1 VAALNHPPELPILLG
16 VDIDA
21 DAGPDRPLRE
31 DVRLSQRLAAL
42 YAVTARL
49 TASGSVDDVLIEV
62 GRGVG
67 QAMPRVGEVSIAV
80 WDARRGVIR
89 DVLEFRPWT
98 NRRVPLPP
106 PGVHGIADLPELAGL
121 LAGETAHV
129 QSLVDNPSVSPGQRE
144 YMRRW
149 GWHTLLQV
157 PLIANGRTLGVV
169 EIIDPVHAAPFSDDE
184 IRFCEALAATGAGS
198 LRQAQLYERVR
209 RLADHDALTG
219 LANPRTFRRRLAA
232 AMRAGNRL
240 GEPVSILVIDIDD
253 FKQLNDRNGHAHGD
267 RVLRTAARLLR
278 RHARDADTAGRL
290 GGDELAIAARNT
302 SSAAA
307 ATLSARLLAGFARE
321 EIAVSI
327 GVATSPLHGRTSAE
341 LIHAADVALLKAKGQ
356 GKHRV
361 SVAA

>member
-1 VAALNHPPELPILLG
+1 MDNDGGDSTE
-16 VDIDA
+16 
-21 DAGPDRPLRE
+21 RPLRE
-31 DVRLSQRLAAL
+31 DPQLSQRLAAL

-49 TASGSVDDVLIEV
+49 TASGSVDDVLVEV
-62 GRGVG
+62 GRAVG

-106 PGVHGIADLPELAGL
+106 PGVHSVAGLPELSAL

-129 QSLVDNPSVSPGQRE
+129 QSLVDDAAVSLGQRE
-144 YMRRW
+144 YMLRW
-149 GWHTLLQV
+149 GWRTLLQV

-169 EIIDPVHAAPFSDDE
+169 EIIDPVDAAPFSDDE

-209 RLADHDALTG
+209 RLADQDALTG

-232 AMRAGNRL
+232 AVRAANRL
-240 GEPVSILVIDIDD
+240 SEPVSIFLIDIDD

-267 RVLRTAARLLR
+267 RVLRAAARLLR

-290 GGDELAIAARNT
+290 GGDELALAARNT
-302 SSAAA
+302 SQAAA

-321 EIAVSI
+321 NIAVSI
-327 GVATSPLHGRTSAE
+327 GVATHPLNGTTVAE
-341 LIHAADVALLKAKGQ
+341 LILAADAALLKAKGQ
-356 GKHRV
+356 GKQRF

>member
-1 VAALNHPPELPILLG
+1 
-16 VDIDA
+16 VDIEDGDGA
-21 DAGPDRPLRE
+21 DRPLRE

-49 TASGSVDDVLIEV
+49 TASGSVDDVLVEV

-80 WDARRGVIR
+80 WDPRRGVIR

-106 PGVHGIADLPELAGL
+106 PGVHSIAGLPELAAL
-121 LAGETAHV
+121 LAGETTHA
-129 QSLVDNPSVSPGQRE
+129 QSLVDDPAVSEGQRE

-149 GWHTLLQV
+149 GWHTVLQV

-169 EIIDPVHAAPFSDDE
+169 EIVDPAHAAPFTDDE

-209 RLADHDALTG
+209 RLADQDALTG
-219 LANPRTFRRRLAA
+219 LANTRTFRRRLAA
-232 AMRAGNRL
+232 ALRVSNRL

-290 GGDELAIAARNT
+290 GGDELALAARNT
-302 SSAAA
+302 SDSAAA
-307 ATLSARLLAGFARE
+307 MLSARLLAGFARE
-321 EIAVSI
+321 GIAVSI
-327 GVATSPLHGRTSAE
+327 GVATHPLHGQTADT
-341 LIHAADVALLKAKGQ
+341 LIRAADVALLKAKRQ
-356 GKHRV
+356 GKHRF

>member
-1 VAALNHPPELPILLG
+1 VNIEG
-16 VDIDA
+16 GEGA
-21 DAGPDRPLRE
+21 DRLLRE

-49 TASGSVDDVLIEV
+49 TASGSVDDVLVEV

-80 WDARRGVIR
+80 WDPRRGVIR

-106 PGVHGIADLPELAGL
+106 PGVHSVADLPELAAL
-121 LAGETAHV
+121 LAGETSHA
-129 QSLVDNPSVSPGQRE
+129 QSLVDDPAVSQGQRA

-149 GWHTLLQV
+149 GWHTVLQV
-157 PLIANGRTLGVV
+157 PLIANGRILGVV
-169 EIIDPVHAAPFSDDE
+169 EIVDPVHAAPFADDE

-209 RLADHDALTG
+209 RLADQDALTG
-219 LANPRTFRRRLAA
+219 LANTRTFRRRLAA
-232 AMRAGNRL
+232 AMRASNRL

-290 GGDELAIAARNT
+290 GGDELALAARNT
-302 SSAAA
+302 SDAAA
-307 ATLSARLLAGFARE
+307 AMLSARLLAGFARE
-321 EIAVSI
+321 GIAVSI
-327 GVATSPLHGRTSAE
+327 GVATHPLRGQTANA
-341 LIHAADVALLKAKGQ
+341 LIRAADIALLKAKRQ
-356 GKHRV
+356 GKHRF

>member
-1 VAALNHPPELPILLG
+1 VPILLC
-16 VDIDA
+16 VDIDGRD
-21 DAGPDRPLRE
+21 DADRPLRE
-31 DVRLSQRLAAL
+31 DPQISQRLAAL

-49 TASGSVDDVLIEV
+49 TASGSVDDVLVEV

-98 NRRVPLPP
+98 NRRVSLPP
-106 PGVHGIADLPELAGL
+106 PGVHSVAGLPELSAL

-129 QSLVDNPSVSPGQRE
+129 QSLVDDPAVSLGQRE
-144 YMRRW
+144 YMLRW
-149 GWHTLLQV
+149 GWRTLLQV

-169 EIIDPVHAAPFSDDE
+169 EIIDPVDAAPFSDDE

-209 RLADHDALTG
+209 RLADQDALTG

-232 AMRAGNRL
+232 AVRAANRL
-240 GEPVSILVIDIDD
+240 SEPVSIFLIDIDD

-290 GGDELAIAARNT
+290 GGDELALAARNT
-302 SSAAA
+302 SQAAA

-321 EIAVSI
+321 HIAVSI
-327 GVATSPLHGRTSAE
+327 GVATHPLHGTTVAE
-341 LIHAADVALLKAKGQ
+341 LILAADAALLKAKGQ
-356 GKHRV
+356 GKQRF

>member
-1 VAALNHPPELPILLG
+1 MDNDGGDGA
-16 VDIDA
+16 
-21 DAGPDRPLRE
+21 DRPLRE
-31 DVRLSQRLAAL
+31 DAALSQRLAAL

-49 TASGSVDDVLIEV
+49 TASGSVDDVLVEV

-67 QAMPRVGEVSIAV
+67 QAMPRVGEVSIAE
-80 WDARRGVIR
+80 WDPRRGVIR

-106 PGVHGIADLPELAGL
+106 PGVHSIAALPELAGL
-121 LAGETAHV
+121 LAGERAHV
-129 QSLVDNPSVSPGQRE
+129 QSLVDDPAVSEGQRA

-149 GWHTLLQV
+149 GWHTVLQV

-169 EIIDPVHAAPFSDDE
+169 EIVDPVKAAPFSEDE
-184 IRFCEALAATGAGS
+184 VRFCEALAATGAGS

-209 RLADHDALTG
+209 RLADQDALTG

-232 AMRAGNRL
+232 ALRVAGRTQ
-240 GEPVSILVIDIDD
+240 EPVSILVIDIDD
-253 FKQLNDRNGHAHGD
+253 FKQMNDRHGHAHGD
-267 RVLRTAARLLR
+267 RVLRAAARLLR

-290 GGDELAIAARNT
+290 GGDELALAARNT
-302 SSAAA
+302 SGAAA

-321 EIAVSI
+321 GIAVSI
-327 GVATSPLHGRTSAE
+327 GVATHPLHGRNAE
-341 LIHAADVALLKAKGQ
+341 RLIRAADIALLEAKGQ
-356 GKHRV
+356 GKHRF

>member
-1 VAALNHPPELPILLG
+1 VENDRDGSPLG
-16 VDIDA
+16 RD
-21 DAGPDRPLRE
+21 G
-31 DVRLSQRLAAL
+31 RLSQRLAAL

-49 TASGSVDDVLIEV
+49 TSSASVDDVLVEV

-67 QAMPRVGEVSIAV
+67 QAIPRVGEVSIAV

-106 PGVHGIADLPELAGL
+106 PGVHAVAGLPELEAV
-121 LAGETAHV
+121 LAGDAPYAQT
-129 QSLVDNPSVSPGQRE
+129 LVDDPAVSDALRA

-149 GWHTLLQV
+149 GWRTLLTV
-157 PLIANGRTLGVV
+157 PLIANRRTLGVV
-169 EIIDPVHAAPFSDDE
+169 EIVDPVHTAPFSDDE
-184 IRFCEALAATGAGS
+184 VRFCEALAATGAGA

-232 AMRAGNRL
+232 ALRAADRS
-240 GEPVSILVIDIDD
+240 GEEVSILVIDIDD

-267 RVLRTAARLLR
+267 RVLRAAARLLR
-278 RHARDADTAGRL
+278 RHAREADTAGRL
-290 GGDELAIAARNT
+290 GGDELALAARNT
-302 SSAAA
+302 GPLAAA
-307 ATLSARLLAGFARE
+307 ALSTRLLDAFARDG
-321 EIAVSI
+321 IAVSI
-327 GVATSPLHGRTSAE
+327 GVATAPGHGRTADALTE
-341 LIHAADVALLKAKGQ
+341 AADAALLDAKGR
-356 GKHRV
+356 GKRRW

>member
-1 VAALNHPPELPILLG
+1 MG
-16 VDIDA
+16 VDIEGGDGA
-21 DAGPDRPLRE
+21 DRPLRE

-49 TASGSVDDVLIEV
+49 TASGSVDDVLVEV

-80 WDARRGVIR
+80 WDPRRGVIR

-106 PGVHGIADLPELAGL
+106 PGVHSIANLPELSAL
-121 LAGETAHV
+121 LVGETAHV
-129 QSLVDNPSVSPGQRE
+129 QSLVDDPAVSEGQRE
-144 YMRRW
+144 YMLRW
-149 GWHTLLQV
+149 GWHTVLQV

-169 EIIDPVHAAPFSDDE
+169 EIVDPVHAAPFSDDE
-184 IRFCEALAATGAGS
+184 VRFCEALAATGAGS

-209 RLADHDALTG
+209 RLADQDALTG

-232 AMRAGNRL
+232 ALRVAKRA

-290 GGDELAIAARNT
+290 GGDELALAARNT
-302 SSAAA
+302 SDAAA
-307 ATLSARLLAGFARE
+307 STLSARLLQGFARE
-321 EIAVSI
+321 GIAVSI
-327 GVATSPLHGRTSAE
+327 GVATYPLHGQ
-341 LIHAADVALLKAKGQ
+341 AADALIQAADIALLKAKGQ
-356 GKHRV
+356 GKHRF

>member
-1 VAALNHPPELPILLG
+1 MG
-16 VDIDA
+16 VDIQGGDG
-21 DAGPDRPLRE
+21 DDRLLRE
-31 DVRLSQRLAAL
+31 DLRLSRRLAAL

-49 TASGSVDDVLIEV
+49 TASGSVDDVLVEV

-80 WDARRGVIR
+80 WDPRRGLIR

-106 PGVHGIADLPELAGL
+106 PGVHSIATLPELAAL
-121 LAGETAHV
+121 LAGETTHA
-129 QSLVDNPSVSPGQRE
+129 QSLVDDPAVSEGQRE

-149 GWHTLLQV
+149 GWHTVLQV
-157 PLIANGRTLGVV
+157 PLIANGRPLGVV
-169 EIIDPVHAAPFSDDE
+169 EIVDPVHAAPFTDDE

-209 RLADHDALTG
+209 RLADQDALTG
-219 LANPRTFRRRLAA
+219 LANTRTFRRRLAA
-232 AMRAGNRL
+232 ALRVSNRL

-253 FKQLNDRNGHAHGD
+253 FKQLNDQNGHAHGD

-290 GGDELAIAARNT
+290 GGDELALAARNT
-302 SSAAA
+302 SEAAA
-307 ATLSARLLAGFARE
+307 ATLSARLLAGFARDG
-321 EIAVSI
+321 IGVSI
-327 GVATSPLHGRTSAE
+327 GVATHPLHGQTAE
-341 LIHAADVALLKAKGQ
+341 ALIRAADIALLKAKGQ
-356 GKHRV
+356 GKHRF